1 VGADSAL
8 GGLIVNCDMTH
19 FRAAGIPTV
28 VIGPGELEVMHVPD
42 ESVDIDELRRAVD
55 VYEAILRRVLT
66 P

>member
-1 VGADSAL
+1 
-8 GGLIVNCDMTH
+8 MTH